1 LTFSFYQEL
10 ALGQLGWTP
19 DVFYN
24 STPRELKYALRG
36 FHELYQQQ
44 QRQDWERT
52 RWSTTLMLNIHLEKK
67 NRLSPKDLA
76 VFPWEKTEQQTK
88 LTTEQAK
95 SILARWQ
102 KER

>member
-1 LTFSFYQEL
+1 
-10 ALGQLGWTP
+10 
-19 DVFYN
+19 
-24 STPRELKYALRG
+24 
-36 FHELYQQQ
+36 
-44 QRQDWERT
+44 
-52 RWSTTLMLNIHLEKK
+52 MLNIHLEKK